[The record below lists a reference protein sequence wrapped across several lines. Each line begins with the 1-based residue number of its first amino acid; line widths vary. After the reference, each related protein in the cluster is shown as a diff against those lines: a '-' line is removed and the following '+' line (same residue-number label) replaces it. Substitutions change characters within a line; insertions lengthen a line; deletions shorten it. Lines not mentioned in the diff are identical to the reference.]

1 MKKKTVKIVVF
12 ILVALM
18 VVSAIAPAILAII

>member
-12 ILVALM
+12 ILVTLM